1 MRMTEFQREQILE
14 ERSGERQK
22 IQNAKMLAD
31 LVRQQQ
37 RGGSGAAADESVA
50 RAAKRAFLRPM
61 RICNRGIYPIFLRKR
76 PAYGARGYER
86 EGS

>member
-1 MRMTEFQREQILE
+1 MTEFQREQILE

-37 RGGSGAAADESVA
+37 RGGAGGVDESVS
-50 RAAKRAFLRPM
+50 RAAKRTPVPNTAH
-61 RICNRGIYPIFLRKR
+61 
-76 PAYGARGYER
+76 
-86 EGS
+86 SHT